1 MLDTLVHTVLEHLIS
16 GQMQQQLYQCLI
28 ASLTSYE
35 QRHVLLST
43 LRIIS
48 TNYLP
53 SSISSE
59 SQIVGSS
66 SISASSALLKY
77 LLNGSPQ
84 LGDDLCNYLTST
96 PSSIYLARVAI
107 AALPLEQT
115 EKLLQKVWEQF
126 GDKLHIR
133 HDPILQQESTARLLL
148 LCMGYIY
155 RAEPMSILMHARSS
169 LQSNAMS
176 NRLGSSSARVRLLA
190 MFVGEAVSE
199 LVDKEKGSRM
209 NFELEGDEAV
219 EAGLWKKL
227 VQIEEK
233 PGLIKDL
240 ASQSSK
246 PRQRGVNIKPE
257 KILTAK
263 KEKAV
268 KPMIVEVLDD
278 EEEDDNLV
286 SYAKPDSDTE
296 DSDEDVTLVERNKPK
311 PPVYVQLIS
320 RFFVTQ
326 YS

>member
-1 MLDTLVHTVLEHLIS
+1 
-16 GQMQQQLYQCLI
+16 
-28 ASLTSYE
+28 
-35 QRHVLLST
+35 
-43 LRIIS
+43 
-48 TNYLP
+48 
-53 SSISSE
+53 
-59 SQIVGSS
+59 
-66 SISASSALLKY
+66 
-77 LLNGSPQ
+77 
-84 LGDDLCNYLTST
+84 
-96 PSSIYLARVAI
+96 
-107 AALPLEQT
+107 
-115 EKLLQKVWEQF
+115 
-126 GDKLHIR
+126 
-133 HDPILQQESTARLLL
+133 
-148 LCMGYIY
+148 
-155 RAEPMSILMHARSS
+155 
-169 LQSNAMS
+169 
-176 NRLGSSSARVRLLA
+176 